1 MFWCYHIYVLYC
13 RDICCVSVQ
22 GLHPSK
28 DPAYAVFEGE
38 SFGETLLT
46 ASTVVKWQRS
56 RLWSISWLRHQMFYP
71 DIKISAAQ
79 ARESDDLHH
88 PMSPFSFILSSF
100 TGGQRI
106 LGYGRPWRKDSSGA
120 FYKLRE
126 KKAASAGCISRNL
139 WIGTAFARCNWP
151 SNATSEGCRPWIETQ
166 QSTEVSVLT
175 SELRLRISCS
185 SSVNTNTPLVHELP
199 FQTASCT
206 FCRLFNCTWIVSN
219 TNQNTDTDSKLPVG
233 PVKLT
238 KYCTSVLCWPSH
250 DRFITRW
257 MSVF

>member
-1 MFWCYHIYVLYC
+1 MLYC

-46 ASTVVKWQRS
+46 VSTVVKWQRS

-79 ARESDDLHH
+79 ARKSDDLHH
-88 PMSPFSFILSSF
+88 LMSPFSFILSSF

-106 LGYGRPWRKDSSGA
+106 LGYGRPRRKDSSGA

-126 KKAASAGCISRNL
+126 KKAASAFRGTFELGQPSRVV
-139 WIGTAFARCNWP
+139 IGLQM
-151 SNATSEGCRPWIETQ
+151 RP
-166 QSTEVSVLT
+166 LKDADP
-175 SELRLRISCS
+175 ELRHSNPLRLAC
-185 SSVNTNTPLVHELP
+185 
-199 FQTASCT
+199 
-206 FCRLFNCTWIVSN
+206 
-219 TNQNTDTDSKLPVG
+219 
-233 PVKLT
+233 
-238 KYCTSVLCWPSH
+238 
-250 DRFITRW
+250 
-257 MSVF
+257 